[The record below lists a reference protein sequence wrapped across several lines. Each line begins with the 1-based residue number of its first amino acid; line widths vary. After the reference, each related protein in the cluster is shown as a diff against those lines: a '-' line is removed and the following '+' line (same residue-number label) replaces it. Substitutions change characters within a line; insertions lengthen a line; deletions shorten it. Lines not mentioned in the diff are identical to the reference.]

1 VGKEFYSTAFRL
13 RPFAALR
20 GAAEPRRYAGKSSTK
35 TTASPPH
42 SVFASLDAR
51 SMVPWAARSLRS
63 LAVQLL
69 VDTEEAN
76 ALVNLINIF
85 DYFRNIEVV

>member
-1 VGKEFYSTAFRL
+1 
-13 RPFAALR
+13 
-20 GAAEPRRYAGKSSTK
+20 
-35 TTASPPH
+35 
-42 SVFASLDAR
+42 
-51 SMVPWAARSLRS
+51 MVPWAARSLRS